1 MLCGVDEAGK
11 GAVLGPLVVAAVG
24 CASQEEF
31 AGTGVRDSKLLR
43 PAVRDYIFE
52 HLTASFPYRVL
63 VIPAVEIDSARQRMT
78 MNALMA
84 VSHARVITELSPET
98 AYVDACDVVASRYGF
113 MVTEH
118 LGCSCEVRAEHHA
131 DVHHPVVSAASIIA
145 KVTRDRAMAALAGE
159 YGAVGSGYPSDPET
173 IEFLSAYIRENGDP
187 PPCARKSWM
196 TVKEI
201 LMRREQSS
209 IADFF

>member
-24 CASQEEF
+24 CTSQEEF

-43 PAVRDYIFE
+43 PAARETIFE
-52 HLTASFPYRVL
+52 HITASFPFSVL
-63 VIPAVEIDSARQRMT
+63 VISAAEIDSARQRMT
-78 MNALMA
+78 MNVLMA
-84 VSHARVITELSPET
+84 ASHARVITDLSPEA
-98 AYVDACDVVASRYGF
+98 AYVDACDVIASRYGS

-145 KVTRDRAMAALAGE
+145 KVTRDRAMVTLAGE
-159 YGAVGSGYPSDPET
+159 YGVIGSGYPSDPGT
-173 IEFLSAYIRENGDP
+173 IEFLSAYIRDNGDP
-187 PPCARKSWM
+187 PPFARRSWM

-201 LMRREQSS
+201 LTKREQSS

>member
-11 GAVLGPLVVAAVG
+11 GAVLGPLVVAAVS
-24 CASQEEF
+24 CTSQEEF

-43 PAVRDYIFE
+43 PAVRDQIYEHITGIFPF
-52 HLTASFPYRVL
+52 SVL
-63 VIPAVEIDSARQRMT
+63 VISAAEIDSARQRMT
-78 MNALMA
+78 MNVLMA
-84 VSHARVITELSPET
+84 VSHARVITNLSPEA
-98 AYVDACDVVASRYGF
+98 AYVDACDVVASRYGC

-131 DVHHPVVSAASIIA
+131 DERHPVVSAASIIA
-145 KVTRDRAMAALAGE
+145 KVTRDRAMATLAGE

-173 IEFLSAYIRENGDP
+173 IEFLSSCIRDTGDP
-187 PPCARKSWM
+187 PPFARRSWM

-201 LMRREQSS
+201 LLRREQSS
-209 IADFF
+209 ITDFF